1 MLPQLED
8 GFEDAR
14 DLAVRLIGGHQLIP
28 RLQQMAEFTVGELQ
42 PGIERGYQLLV
53 GARAVDPSVAEKISY
68 AAVER
73 L

>member
-1 MLPQLED
+1 MGNGP
-8 GFEDAR
+8 
-14 DLAVRLIGGHQLIP
+14 
-28 RLQQMAEFTVGELQ
+28 AEFTVGELQ

-53 GARAVDPSVAEKISY
+53 GAHAVDPSVAEKISY